1 MVAIRQQQA
10 EAFVANPD
18 PSIRAVLFYGPDP
31 GLVSERA
38 KRLAQRLAGRDTPPG
53 EVVRFD
59 DTDLEADPDRIAV
72 ELLTVPMFGGAK
84 IVRTS
89 TSRRVNTA
97 SLKPLLEGPKFAGA
111 LIVEAATLRADDSLK
126 LLFEKTSGAAAVACY
141 PDDGEALGD
150 LVDDMLRRARL
161 EITPDAH
168 VALLARLGADRGVS
182 RAEIEKLT
190 LYAADAGTIEIAH
203 VEAIVG
209 DASEIAIDRV
219 IAAAASGDVASTVS
233 ECDRAVA
240 SGESPQTIVLFTQR
254 HFIRLHRIRA
264 AIEAGRSMEQAMGQ
278 VRPPMHYKQ
287 KAQIERQLRL
297 WTVDGAS
304 RALSRIAHAA
314 RAARLA
320 GDLEAPVVEALL
332 IDLARM
338 AAQGRSTAGQGRR

>member
-10 EAFVANPD
+10 NAFVDNPD
-18 PSIRAVLFYGPDP
+18 PTIRAVLFYGPDP

-38 KRLAQRLAGRDTPPG
+38 KLLAKRIAERDNPPG

-59 DTDLEADPDRIAV
+59 DTDLEADPDRIAI

-97 SLKPLLEGPKFAGA
+97 SLKPVLEGPKFAGA
-111 LIVEAATLRADDSLK
+111 LIVEAAMLRADDSLK
-126 LLFEKTSGAAAVACY
+126 LLFEKASGAAAVACY
-141 PDDGEALGD
+141 SDDGETLFD

-161 EITPDAH
+161 DITPDAR
-168 VALLARLGADRGVS
+168 VALLARLGADRALS

-190 LYAADAGTIEIAH
+190 LYAAGAGTIDVAH
-203 VEAIVG
+203 VDAIVG

-219 IAAAASGDVASTVS
+219 IAAAASGDVASAVV

-240 SGESPQTIVLFTQR
+240 SGENPQTIVLFAQR
-254 HFIRLHRIRA
+254 HFIRLHRIQVA
-264 AIEAGRSMEQAMGQ
+264 VEAGRSIGQVMGQ
-278 VRPPMHYKQ
+278 MRPPVYAKQ
-287 KAQIERQLRL
+287 QGVIERQLRM
-297 WTVDGAS
+297 WTGERLS
-304 RALSRIAHAA
+304 RALSRIAQAA
-314 RAARLA
+314 KAARLA
-320 GDLEAPVVEALL
+320 GELEAPVVEALL

-338 AAQGRSTAGQGRR
+338 AAQRRAAGQARR